1 MLKNKDN
8 HEVLIND
15 GIKKA
20 RIGNFDETNS
30 LFFNSIELNSINN
43 KAYIN
48 IANIYVLQNEFKK
61 SILCFL

>member
-30 LFFNSIELNSINN
+30 LFLFN
-43 KAYIN
+43 
-48 IANIYVLQNEFKK
+48 
-61 SILCFL
+61 